1 MRGEWGED
9 NIPKFN
15 TYNSRRTPFMC
26 RLVIGTPG
34 PDRIPNMSASKLDLG
49 IIAHDDV
56 GLRGWGKPS
65 SRTIDGVE
73 KIEGSTIL
81 IKGQAA
87 DVYFKVT

>member
-56 GLRGWGKPS
+56 GLRFERGFS
-65 SRTIDGVE
+65 SGE
-73 KIEGSTIL
+73 KWTLE
-81 IKGQAA
+81 
-87 DVYFKVT
+87 

>member
-1 MRGEWGED
+1 MRGERGED

-49 IIAHDDV
+49 IIAHDV
-56 GLRGWGKPS
+56 GLCFGRGFS
-65 SRTIDGVE
+65 SGE
-73 KIEGSTIL
+73 KRSLE
-81 IKGQAA
+81 
-87 DVYFKVT
+87 